1 MVQIMGI
8 TQKAGVFE
16 GKPYDNVIFQ
26 CTEPYEAGKGI
37 GTQSKTYKVKRKTMI
52 EIFGKDLTDKE
63 LAGFI
68 GQNAE
73 FYFNEYQQVKY
84 IEIQQPP
91 K

>member
-1 MVQIMGI
+1 MVQIIGI
-8 TQKAGVFE
+8 AQKAGVFE
-16 GKPYDNVIFQ
+16 GVPYDNVVFHAS
-26 CTEPYEAGKGI
+26 EPFAQGKGL
-37 GTQSKTYKVKRKTMI
+37 GVQAKTYKVKRKVLA

-73 FYFNEYQQVKY
+73 FFFNEYKQVKHL
-84 IEIQQPP
+84 EVTQPS